1 MKKEEELQK
10 LYVEFQMLN
19 QQIKQLESQGTAL
32 SSQLMEL
39 TATNQSLEDM
49 KKINKGAE
57 ILVPLSSGIYTKA
70 EIKDNKNFIVN
81 VGSGTAVVKDIDTTK
96 KLIET
101 QVNEIEKLQKNLIN
115 ELQTQTAKAA
125 SLELEINKITSSIQG
140 NK

>member
-1 MKKEEELQK
+1 
-10 LYVEFQMLN
+10 
-19 QQIKQLESQGTAL
+19 
-32 SSQLMEL
+32 MEL

-70 EIKDNKNFIVN
+70 EIKDSKNFIVN
-81 VGSGTAVVKDIDTTK
+81 VGANTALAKNINSTK

-101 QVNEIEKLQKNLIN
+101 QIDEIKKLEENLIK
-115 ELQTQTAKAA
+115 ELQTQTTKAS
-125 SLELEINKITSSIQG
+125 SLEQEINKIASEIQ